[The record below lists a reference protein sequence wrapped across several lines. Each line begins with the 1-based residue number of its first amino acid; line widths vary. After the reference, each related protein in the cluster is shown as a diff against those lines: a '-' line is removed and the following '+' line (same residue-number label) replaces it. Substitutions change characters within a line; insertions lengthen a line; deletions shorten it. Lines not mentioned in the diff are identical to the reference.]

1 MTSNLIALVV
11 IFFAFA
17 DVNAAQAEVAQ
28 GSPEPAA
35 QTSPSGAKRFD
46 MSRRAHDFTYASNS
60 TVMDGFIQ
68 KQVADSWLDLKPT
81 LKSLEAPFETL
92 PDPLLNAMRTQV
104 RWRTSGTAT
113 RSDPDFIKEYNA
125 ATGVLAA
132 NEVDV
137 EKLMLERRKIIA
149 HNNSIGRGPN
159 LEKLGTAIKLPGYIV
174 PLALS
179 GRVVTEFLFV
189 PVAGS
194 CVHTPSQPPNQII
207 HVDYPGGVEFKSI
220 FEAFWIEGELLA
232 ESRVSDVVFYD
243 GQSNVE
249 SAYKLNAN
257 LVEVFAP

>member
-1 MTSNLIALVV
+1 MTSNLIALIVFV
-11 IFFAFA
+11 CAFA

-28 GSPEPAA
+28 GSPEPAV

-46 MSRRAHDFTYASNS
+46 MSRRAHDFSDTSNS
-60 TVMDGFIQ
+60 TALDRSIQ

-137 EKLMLERRKIIA
+137 
-149 HNNSIGRGPN
+149 
-159 LEKLGTAIKLPGYIV
+159 EKLGTAIKLPGYIV

>member
-1 MTSNLIALVV
+1 MAGNLIALVV
-11 IFFAFA
+11 FVFAFA
-17 DVNAAQAEVAQ
+17 DANAAQAEVAQ

-46 MSRRAHDFTYASNS
+46 MSRRAHDITYASNS
-60 TVMDGFIQ
+60 TALDGSIQ

-81 LKSLEAPFETL
+81 LKSLEAPFEAL

-113 RSDPDFIKEYNA
+113 RTDPDFIREYNA

-137 EKLMLERRKIIA
+137 EKLMHERRKIITQ
-149 HNNSIGRGPN
+149 NNSIGRGPN

-174 PLALS
+174 PLTLS

-194 CVHTPSQPPNQII
+194 CVHTPAQPPNQII

-220 FEAFWIEGELLA
+220 FEAFWIEGELLS

-243 GQSNVE
+243 GRANVE
-249 SAYKLNAN
+249 SAYKLNASS
-257 LVEVFAP
+257 VEVFMP